1 MADSTP
7 FLIINPCADAD
18 RLAKKTD
25 MILNIAKDI
34 FGDFGYEMTKNIGDG
49 IPIGQKAVKDGY
61 KLLISVGG
69 DGTLNE
75 LVNVAAKTDIKVG
88 MIPGG
93 SACDSH
99 KTHGIPRDF
108 VRAFEIINEGYSEKF
123 PVGLAKG
130 DTERY
135 FIEMINGAFIGQT
148 SAALSDRF
156 KHMHGEL
163 GYAYAAIHT
172 AMRYKPIPTKITID
186 DKITREVNV
195 SALAVSLTDTIA
207 DFEFI
212 PLNHPRLDDFA
223 VFIGKDLTKLKLVH
237 LMLKAYNGKHLK
249 NKNVEIIR
257 GKKIIFESET
267 PHIWESEGEIPSRN
281 ATKMVVTFIPDAVNL
296 IIPKG
301 WKYGLRKKERTKPK
315 KNVLKRKPPF
325 ES

>member
-1 MADSTP
+1 MADNTP
-7 FLIINPCADAD
+7 FLVINPSADAE

-25 MILNIAKDI
+25 EILNIAKDVL
-34 FGDFGYEMTKNIGDG
+34 GDFEYEMTKNIGDG
-49 IPIGQKAVKDGY
+49 IPIGQKAIENGY
-61 KLLISVGG
+61 KVIVAIGG

-75 LVNVAAKTDIKVG
+75 IINVAAKTNVKVG

-93 SACDSH
+93 SANDSH
-99 KTHGIPRDF
+99 KTHGVPEDF
-108 VRAFEIINEGYSEKF
+108 TRAFEIISDGYSEKF

-148 SAALSDRF
+148 SDALSDRF
-156 KHMHGEL
+156 EHMHGEL

-172 AMRYKPIPTKITID
+172 AMRYKPIPSKITID
-186 DKITREVNV
+186 DKITREVNL
-195 SALAVSLTDTIA
+195 SAFAVALTDTIA

-212 PLNHPRLDDFA
+212 PSNHPRLDDFA
-223 VFIGKDLTKLKLVH
+223 IFIGRDLKRIRLVR
-237 LMLKAYNGKHLK
+237 LILKAYNGKHLK
-249 NKNVEIIR
+249 NKNVEILR
-257 GKKIIFESET
+257 GKKVVIESET

-281 ATKMVVTFIPDAVNL
+281 ATKMDISYIPDAINL

-301 WKYGLRKKERTKPK
+301 WKYGINKKERSKAK